1 MLGPPSL
8 TAASAIRN
16 LGTRSKERKKER
28 KSVQVDETE
37 TEKQF
42 LGFVNGLRNPRN
54 LGMVL
59 LHDLSLYFFARCRS
73 VLTANQIILRRSM
86 VGRRRFDGL
95 AVVGGDGRNRR
106 RRRSLLRIVFEAM
119 PSLV

>member
-1 MLGPPSL
+1 M
-8 TAASAIRN
+8 
-16 LGTRSKERKKER
+16 
-28 KSVQVDETE
+28 DETE